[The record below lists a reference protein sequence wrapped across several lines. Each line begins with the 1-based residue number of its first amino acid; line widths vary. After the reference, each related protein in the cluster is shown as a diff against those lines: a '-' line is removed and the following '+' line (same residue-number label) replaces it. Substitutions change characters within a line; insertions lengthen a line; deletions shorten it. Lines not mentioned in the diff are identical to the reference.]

1 MFYSTTEN
9 PRLRVT
15 NKEELKYINE
25 GFVKIEESATCVVR
39 KIILCIGSSLIEN
52 LLLIIHNYCP
62 EYHLLVYV

>member
-52 LLLIIHNYCP
+52 VNHS
-62 EYHLLVYV
+62 

>member
-15 NKEELKYINE
+15 NKEELKHISE

-39 KIILCIGSSLIEN
+39 KIILCIGQSLMKNISFVN
-52 LLLIIHNYCP
+52 HS
-62 EYHLLVYV
+62 

>member
-15 NKEELKYINE
+15 NEKELKYIRE

-39 KIILCIGSSLIEN
+39 KINLCIGPSRIK
-52 LLLIIHNYCP
+52 NYFC
-62 EYHLLVYV
+62 

>member
-15 NKEELKYINE
+15 YKEELKYISE
-25 GFVKIEESATCVVR
+25 GFAKIEESATCVVR
-39 KIILCIGSSLIEN
+39 KIILCIGPSLTKN
-52 LLLIIHNYCP
+52 LLFIIHNYCP